1 MDFSKLEKISH
12 LISQEERVKCR
23 KGCKSIIEHQN
34 VRHLGIIE
42 PNNFRSLMHHCK
54 YLLGFGNPRKTPT
67 MMEALCECDTIILAP
82 ESQATKD
89 LSLNKN
95 YYDTNGMSV
104 DEVVDLIN
112 KIESNQIVF
121 DKQEKP
127 RHYSMDT
134 MERNLRE
141 ILALRGS

>member
-1 MDFSKLEKISH
+1 
-12 LISQEERVKCR
+12 
-23 KGCKSIIEHQN
+23 
-34 VRHLGIIE
+34 
-42 PNNFRSLMHHCK
+42 
-54 YLLGFGNPRKTPT
+54 